1 MINVKNRVDEKS
13 INCTVIVQE
22 PILELLLTVTVPRI
36 RHGSHFVYIA
46 IGENIS
52 MEGKITGGTNV
63 SCRFDFGE
71 DVLNEGVNVFQA
83 TYAYRQTGSY
93 TIGLTC
99 ENGVSR
105 RIETFPTRIVIQKNE
120 SITGLQIKVNVT
132 SKGEYSAFTLL
143 WNTGTAFLCDWGFGD
158 GSSVQTDFSQI
169 DTPVLHNY
177 TQEGYFNVS
186 TNCSNRHGSVVA
198 KGVAWVQIPIADL
211 TCDSMLTYVNTSAE
225 ASFNVSVK
233 SGSHVTVTTR
243 FESNHTKSFSLGQ
256 RINGRKY
263 FLLNHSFASNGSY
276 EVAVMAFNL
285 LGSLTIQCKPVVI
298 VQHPLNDTTLRL
310 EERTIKNSSNAV
322 FILKTS
328 TLEKYYPTDA
338 FCLWSFGDKSPVE
351 KRRIVFNSRG
361 KYIILHRYS
370 SSKNSSTRNFTFT
383 TNVFCSNEVS
393 RSEFHTAVTV
403 LAPVRPVIKVGLQ
416 CEHSA
421 KFTNFVSRKYFALGE
436 TATMLVTSQNFDK
449 AYRWKLSGDV
459 VLGITKEPCINVTLS
474 QTGTLTASVEVD
486 KVVENTS
493 ASVQFNVQEK
503 ISGVSFTSSGFT
515 WLRNST
521 HFEITIPKFQ
531 HGSCFIVAFKD
542 SITSWI
548 DKMNCATS
556 DNEMN
561 FTYSFNHT
569 FPFEGN
575 YTVSLSVFNRVSEVK
590 KNVSVVVVKPI
601 CKVTNVSIWDS
612 DIKMKISG
620 GVENILQ
627 PIKYNRSGTIRL
639 EGQYINHCLL
649 PDSGDVKVFWQI
661 IRIEPENLEQGRHC
675 ETTGAKKNH
684 SWHGSNIT
692 VHRNFL
698 IYGNYSFILTVTLT
712 GSDVLNLYGQV
723 QEETK
728 AIVEIVPTPLS
739 GEIRGSSCREADT
752 ERAFSLH
759 ADFND
764 RDVATHFD
772 DRDVALDGKK
782 DLKFD
787 WYCRTKNQFSGIHC
801 RGQEIG
807 YDGQFVHCLDQK
819 LIHNISAIKSDLN
832 YPEFTPSLERYI
844 ANKTYIFTVKVTK
857 RCDGRTAW
865 GEVSVFI
872 LPPGPPRMTIRYAS
886 GFLF

>member
-1 MINVKNRVDEKS
+1 MVG
-13 INCTVIVQE
+13 T
-22 PILELLLTVTVPRI
+22 
-36 RHGSHFVYIA
+36 
-46 IGENIS
+46 
-52 MEGKITGGTNV
+52 ITGGTNA
-63 SCRFDFGE
+63 SCSFDFGE

-83 TYAYRQTGSY
+83 TYAYRQTGNY

-99 ENGVSR
+99 ENRVSR
-105 RIETFPTRIVIQKNE
+105 RIETFSTRIVIQKDE
-120 SITGLQIKVNVT
+120 PITGLQIKVNVT
-132 SKGEYSAFTLL
+132 ARGESSAFTLVKE
-143 WNTGTAFLCDWGFGD
+143 TGTAFLCDWGFGD
-158 GSSVQTDFSQI
+158 GFSVLTDFSQI

-177 TQEGYFNVS
+177 TEEGYFNVS
-186 TNCSNRHGSVVA
+186 TNCSNRHGAVVA
-198 KGVAWVQIPIADL
+198 KGIAWVQIPIVNL

-243 FESNHTKSFSLGQ
+243 FESNYTKSFSLG
-256 RINGRKY
+256 RSINGWKY

-276 EVAVMAFNL
+276 EVAVIAFNR
-285 LGSLTIQCKPVVI
+285 LGSLTSQCDPVVI
-298 VQHPLNDTTLRL
+298 VQHPLNDITLTL
-310 EERTIKNSSNAV
+310 EERTIKNSSNAT
-322 FILKTS
+322 FILKTL
-328 TLEKYYPTDA
+328 TLERYPTDA

-351 KRRIVFNSRG
+351 KRRLVFNSHG

-370 SSKNSSTRNFTFT
+370 FTGNSSTGNFTFT
-383 TNVFCSNEVS
+383 TNVSCSNEVS
-393 RSEFHTAVTV
+393 RTEFHTAVTV
-403 LAPVRPVIKVGLQ
+403 LAPVRPEIKVALQ
-416 CEHSA
+416 SEYSA
-421 KFTNFVSRKYFALGE
+421 KVTNIVSRKYFALGD

-449 AYRWKLSGDV
+449 GYRWKLYGDV
-459 VLGITKEPCINVTLS
+459 VLGITEEPWFNVTLS

-531 HGSCFIVAFKD
+531 HGSCFIVAFND

-548 DKMNCATS
+548 NKTNCATS
-556 DNEMN
+556 DNEVN

-575 YTVSLSVFNRVSEVK
+575 YTVSLTVFNRVSEVK
-590 KNVSVVVVKPI
+590 KNVSVLVAKPV
-601 CKVTNVSIWDS
+601 CKVKNVSIWDS
-612 DIKMKISG
+612 DRNMRITG

-627 PIKYNRSGTIRL
+627 PIKYNRSDTIRL
-639 EGQYINHCLL
+639 EGQYINQCLL
-649 PDSGDVKVFWQI
+649 SNSGDVKFFWQI
-661 IRIEPENLEQGRHC
+661 IRIEPENLEPGRHC
-675 ETTGAKKNH
+675 FNETTGVKKKNYY
-684 SWHGSNIT
+684 SSNIT
-692 VHRNFL
+692 VPRNLL
-698 IYGNYSFILTVTLT
+698 IYGNYSFNLTVELT

-728 AIVEIVPTPLS
+728 AIVEIVPTPLG
-739 GEIRGSSCREADT
+739 GEIRGNSCREADT
-752 ERAFSLH
+752 EKTFSLD

-764 RDVATHFD
+764 RDVATQFD

-782 DLKFD
+782 GLNFD
-787 WYCRTKNQFSGIHC
+787 WYCRTKNHFSGIHC
-801 RGQEIG
+801 RGQEMS
-807 YDGQFVHCLDQK
+807 YDGQFVHCADQK
-819 LIHNISAIKSDLN
+819 LIHNTSAIESNLN
-832 YPEFTPSLERYI
+832 YSNFTPGLESYV

-857 RCDGRTAW
+857 ECDGRTAW

-886 GFLF
+886 GVSFLIWSIC